1 MLPKRIRDKDAERA
15 SWKKPNRTG
24 RFKSTKHRDYVR
36 QFACSKCGETA
47 GIEVAHV
54 RLGTDGG
61 TSRKPSDYYCVS
73 LCKPCHDRQHH
84 IGEETFWQGVDVR
97 ALMEA
102 FCKDSPAARE
112 IRDAKQGR
120 GI

>member
-1 MLPKRIRDKDAERA
+1 MLPKRIRDKEAERA
-15 SWKKPNRTG
+15 SWKTPNRTG

-61 TSRKPSDYYCVS
+61 TSRKPSDFYTLS
-73 LCKPCHDRQHH
+73 LCKPCHTRQHSV
-84 IGEETFWQGVDVR
+84 GEETFWKGVDV
-97 ALMEA
+97 AAIMAE
-102 FCKDSPAARE
+102 FCATSPAKRE
-112 IRDAKQGR
+112 IADAKRER
-120 GI
+120 GH

>member
-61 TSRKPSDYYCVS
+61 ASRKPSDYYCVS

-84 IGEETFWQGVDVR
+84 IGEETFWRGVDVR

-112 IRDAKQGR
+112 IRDAKRER
-120 GI
+120 GL